1 MKNDVLNK
9 LAFPICLIAVLGGA
23 VPRSPAAGQDTR
35 PGIVRVPARVFEG
48 DKFVA
53 GLKIGDFEVLED
65 GVPQK
70 VRALYLVDKDAIE
83 RSEGEVGF
91 LPFVGRRFTLMF
103 QLFEYH
109 PKLAEAIRYFV
120 ETEMRSG
127 DLLEIQTPMKNYQLS
142 AQSLAEQPRK
152 AIADRLIEIVRK
164 DIIAGSMAY
173 NSLMN
178 DLKKHIR
185 SIGGANPM
193 ETLETDTETE
203 DFSVEL
209 LLPRYRTIIQNL
221 DNLRKIDTDK
231 MAEFALA
238 LKKQRG
244 RKFIFY
250 FYQREFRPEIDPQ
263 VLNQLFSLNQD
274 KSNILGELQEL
285 FQTYHLNF
293 SQDVPRLKNAFADS
307 GADFNLLFLN
317 KNPERVARIVMR
329 EQSEDIFRA
338 LADVAEATG
347 GVVDTSQNPA
357 AGVRSALKISDRYY
371 LLDYDTSNSSGDGAF
386 KTISIKVR
394 GKSYKV
400 FHRKGYFN

>member
-1 MKNDVLNK
+1 MRKIIVVWA
-9 LAFPICLIAVLGGA
+9 LAAALCVALSGA
-23 VPRSPAAGQDTR
+23 PPSAQDTR
-35 PGIVRVPARVFEG
+35 PGTVRVPVRVFDGDRFVEG
-48 DKFVA
+48 
-53 GLKIGDFEVLED
+53 LTQSDFEVLEN

-70 VRALYLVDKDAIE
+70 IRAFYAVDRDAVVRQ
-83 RSEGEVGF
+83 EGNVGF

-103 QLFEYH
+103 QLFEYQ

-152 AIADRLIEIVRK
+152 VIADRLIDIVRK
-164 DIIAGSMAY
+164 DISAGGMAY
-173 NSLMN
+173 NSLLN
-178 DLKKHIR
+178 ELKKHIR

-203 DFSVEL
+203 EFGIEL

-231 MAEFALA
+231 MVEFARA

-293 SQDVPRLKNAFADS
+293 SQDIPRLKNVFADS

-338 LADVAEATG
+338 LADIAEATG

-357 AGVRSALKISDRYY
+357 AGVRSALKIADRYY
-371 LLDYDTSNSSGDGAF
+371 LLDYDTSNPGGDGVF
-386 KTISIKVR
+386 KTISIRVR
-394 GKSYKV
+394 GKNYKV
-400 FHRKGYFN
+400 FHRQGYFN